1 MFDPRVVEKP
11 RDNEKTEKLT
21 DKFPGIFPDSVVT
34 HSMIEEQSNDKEL
47 LGLFKI
53 ALTPVEDKKGEC
65 WLFNQG

>member
-34 HSMIEEQSNDKEL
+34 HSMKAKKAAIKKQGKEIIGLSGTFLETFEERKKE
-47 LGLFKI
+47 
-53 ALTPVEDKKGEC
+53 
-65 WLFNQG
+65 Q